1 MRHWLTGKCA
11 GTSVVIRKEV
21 AEGMKE
27 IFKAVKNLKGEGAK
41 EVKAVCARAMAA
53 SNRAVQGDR
62 VTDMEWR
69 AYAQVMSAQLPNVP
83 EASTKLEKEID
94 GRRRELVHLALDLK
108 HTAIETGRKA
118 ETWKREREE
127 HRGWSKLVIRAWRD
141 AATGQAQKFQLDKL
155 AEGEAQA
162 KAESAR
168 TKRRAMMTAAEG
180 RGATRRLRRMS
191 TEMWWARLGQKIRA
205 LATWARLVRGTTTI
219 WYVKGKGRGR
229 TAEVETAEGS
239 GTAEGI
245 DTTADMEGQQR
256 QVEGRRR
263 GRAQTAMEGVKEGI
277 RLWWWLEEGEGHNA
291 KGPGSVTGRR
301 RERTACTRR
310 PP

>member
-1 MRHWLTGKCA
+1 
-11 GTSVVIRKEV
+11 
-21 AEGMKE
+21 MKD

-41 EVKAVCARAMAA
+41 EVKAVCVRAMAA
-53 SNRAVQGDR
+53 ANRAVQGDR
-62 VTDMEWR
+62 VTDMEWQ
-69 AYAQVMSAQLPNVP
+69 AYAQVMSAQLPNIP

-94 GRRRELVHLALDLK
+94 GRRRQLVHLALDLK

-141 AATGQAQKFQLDKL
+141 AAVGHAHQRIRLDKL
-155 AEGEAQA
+155 TEGEAQA
-162 KAESAR
+162 QAESTR
-168 TKRRAMMTAAEG
+168 TKRRAMMTIAEG

-191 TEMWWARLGQKIRA
+191 TEVWWARLGQKIRA
-205 LATWARLVRGTTTI
+205 LATWARLVRGTTAI
-219 WYVKGKGRGR
+219 WYVKGRGRGLP
-229 TAEVETAEGS
+229 AEVETAEGS
-239 GTAEGI
+239 DTAGEN
-245 DTTADMEGQQR
+245 DTTAGVEGRQR

-263 GRAQTAMEGVKEGI
+263 GRAQTAVEGVKEGI
-277 RLWWWLEEGEGHNA
+277 RLWWWLEDGEGHNA

-301 RERTACTRR
+301 RARTACTRR

>member
-1 MRHWLTGKCA
+1 
-11 GTSVVIRKEV
+11 
-21 AEGMKE
+21 MKN
-27 IFKAVKNLKGEGAK
+27 IFKAVKGLNGEGAK
-41 EVKAVCARAMAA
+41 EVKAVCTRAMAA
-53 SNRAVQGDR
+53 ANRAVQGDR

-69 AYAQVMSAQLPNVP
+69 AYAQVMSAQLPNIP
-83 EASTKLEKEID
+83 EASKKLEKEID
-94 GRRRELVHLALDLK
+94 GRRRELVHLAIDLK
-108 HTAIETGRKA
+108 HTAIETGRQA
-118 ETWKREREE
+118 ETWKQEREE

-141 AATGQAQKFQLDKL
+141 AAIGQARKLQLDKL

-168 TKRRAMMTAAEG
+168 TKRRAMMTVAEG
-180 RGATRRLRRMS
+180 RGATRRLRRIS
-191 TEMWWARLGQKIRA
+191 TEMWWTRLGQKIRA
-205 LATWARLVRGTTTI
+205 IATWARLVKGTTAI
-219 WYVKGKGRGR
+219 WYVNGKGRGL

-239 GTAEGI
+239 DTAERN
-245 DTTADMEGQQR
+245 DTAAETEGRQR
-256 QVEGRRR
+256 QMDGRRR

-301 RERTACTRR
+301 RERTACPRR